1 VGFLDRLRGKVQTN
15 TLEELDNRPL
25 LNAMEDLAR
34 QDSRESRALLYR
46 TLLDAILIVP
56 TPELPPNLKTGPF
69 VATGNEAFHFPLL
82 RDSRGTRLV
91 PVFSDLGALRNWD
104 PNTPYIG
111 LNAVALFKTVL
122 GTEAEEIR
130 INPFDPLRKMIRP
143 GGTLTRREF
152 QLLSEG
158 RIPSESPS
166 GMERIAF
173 QPGQQILIGIPAK
186 EPAPEVLDALVSTAR
201 SIDRINSLYL
211 FQLGWQQDR
220 NWKFQRLIGVQL
232 IDDSDLQ
239 KEEVIRKL
247 AQSIQPLI
255 PADEFLDFMV
265 LQGTL
270 EHQVMTSGKLLY
282 EIAA

>member
-1 VGFLDRLRGKVQTN
+1 LQ
-15 TLEELDNRPL
+15 
-25 LNAMEDLAR
+25 
-34 QDSRESRALLYR
+34 
-46 TLLDAILIVP
+46 
-56 TPELPPNLKTGPF
+56 
-69 VATGNEAFHFPLL
+69 
-82 RDSRGTRLV
+82 
-91 PVFSDLGALRNWD
+91 ALRNWD

-111 LNAVALFKTVL
+111 LKSVDLFKTVL
-122 GTEAEEIR
+122 STEADEIR

-152 QLLSEG
+152 QLLCEG
-158 RIPSESPS
+158 RIPSESPG
-166 GMERIAF
+166 GMERVSF

-186 EPAPEVLDALVSTAR
+186 EPPPEVLDALVSTAR

-220 NWKFQRLIGVQL
+220 NWKFQRLIGVRL
-232 IDDSDLQ
+232 IDDSDPQ
-239 KEEVIRKL
+239 KEEIIRKL

-255 PADEFLDFMV
+255 TADEFLNFIV

-270 EHQVMTSGKLLY
+270 EQQVMTSGKLLY

>member
-1 VGFLDRLRGKVQTN
+1 VEIFNRFRNKAHTDP
-15 TLEELDNRPL
+15 LESLDNRPL
-25 LNAMEDLAR
+25 LQAMEALAR
-34 QDSRESRALLYR
+34 VDSPENRTRLYR
-46 TLLDAILIVP
+46 ALLDAILIIP
-56 TPELPPNLKTGPF
+56 TPEVPTALKPGTFVTTGD
-69 VATGNEAFHFPLL
+69 ESLQFPLL
-82 RDSRGTRLV
+82 RDARGIKLI
-91 PVFSDLGALRNWD
+91 PAFSDLRALRNWD

-111 LNAVALFKTVL
+111 LKSVDLFKTVL
-122 GTEAEEIR
+122 NTEAGEIR
-130 INPFDPLRKMIRP
+130 INPFDPIRKMIRP
-143 GGTLTRREF
+143 GGTVTRREF

-158 RIPSESPS
+158 RIPSESPG

-220 NWKFQRLIGVQL
+220 SWKFQRLIGVQL

-239 KEEVIRKL
+239 KEEIIRKL

-255 PADEFLDFMV
+255 TADEFLNFMV

-270 EHQVMTSGKLLY
+270 EQQVMTSGKLLY
-282 EIAA
+282 AIAA